1 MSDNGGAVVTRA
13 SSPGPISDTPV
24 TAPLRSRHDQFLAN
38 STERNQQRPSSNGR
52 NPSNNFDTQPIPYHR
67 QMNSSSILTATHRES
82 SAFVPVVP
90 TRSIHPVIYP
100 NEMHPALIQSEII
113 ERERMMERER
123 AEPAKGSPDRSTGS
137 FPKRNS
143 FDLMA
148 MMVEKRKEVALRE
161 AAAAMLLPH
170 HRTSSMDGMI
180 SDGSSQPPMYGP
192 PGAFLTAPGPSPTAA
207 GSFTFPGA
215 GLFPPGAG
223 PHQMHPHLDRRLLR
237 APGRASRPKKQ
248 FICKFCNRQFTK
260 SYNLLIHER
269 THTDERP
276 YSCDICGKAFRRQ
289 DHLRDHRYIHS
300 KEKPFKCTECGKGFC
315 QSRTLAV
322 HKILHM
328 EESPHKCP
336 VCSRSF
342 NQRSNLKTHLLTH
355 TDHKPYEC
363 NSCGKVFRRNCDLRR
378 HALTHAVG
386 DLPPGTDVL
395 DVGEEDIG
403 RPGSPIEPGFDD
415 EDAEL
420 SSPEHSPVRRARSSS
435 IESLGR
441 EQSEERARRASPS
454 AVERTHCHHNEPRDR
469 ASPYT
474 MRPQYPEKGRGH
486 SSDMYEKRRFTSDEI
501 IKKEMGYADI
511 SEAPIRHPQL
521 QIRRDL
527 HQILPPD
534 SIKMGQMSSPPID
547 PGTSGM
553 YLSSYRKRSH
563 PPDISDN
570 IRTCPPAYRS
580 RSPEPTNLSMPRQSI
595 GSGEVVVGMPPTMMG
610 MATYHKFGIPMPP
623 PHTQI
628 TYSPVSH
635 TVLGPQQTV
644 AQDLIVKHA
653 PPKDTITSS
662 STNVTISNDGLQ
674 TVSKYSVE
682 ANSDAIVNGIKNIVG
697 IQLNANAKPGAS
709 QSSGPKKG
717 FSIED
722 IMRR

>member
-1 MSDNGGAVVTRA
+1 MSENGSTAVSRA
-13 SSPGPISDTPV
+13 STPRPVTDTPV
-24 TAPLRSRHDQFLAN
+24 TAPLRSRHDQFLA
-38 STERNQQRPSSNGR
+38 SSAERASQRPSSNGR
-52 NPSNNFDTQPIPYHR
+52 NPSGNFDSPPLPYHR
-67 QMNSSSILTATHRES
+67 QMTSGSLLTSTHRES

-90 TRSIHPVIYP
+90 TRAIHPMMYP
-100 NEMHPALIQSEII
+100 NEMHPALIPTEII
-113 ERERMMERER
+113 DRERMLDRDR
-123 AEPAKGSPDRSTGS
+123 AEPAKGSPDRVAGS

-161 AAAAMLLPH
+161 AAAAMLIPH
-170 HRTSSMDGMI
+170 HRASSIEGMM
-180 SDGSSQPPMYGP
+180 SDGSSQPPIYGP
-192 PGAFLTAPGPSPTAA
+192 PGTFLGAPVPSPTAA
-207 GSFTFPGA
+207 NTFTFPGA

-386 DLPPGTDVL
+386 DVPPGDVL

-403 RPGSPIEPGFDD
+403 RPGSPIEPGYDD
-415 EDAEL
+415 EDGEL

-441 EQSEERARRASPS
+441 EQSIERPRPMSPS
-454 AVERTHCHHNEPRDR
+454 AVEQTHCHHNEPRDR

-474 MRPQYPEKGRGH
+474 MRPHHPERHRGP
-486 SSDMYEKRRFTSDEI
+486 SSDLYEKRRYTSDEI
-501 IKKEMGYADI
+501 IEKEMRYTDMPDP
-511 SEAPIRHPQL
+511 PIRHPQL

-527 HQILPPD
+527 HQVAPPE
-534 SIKMGQMSSPPID
+534 SSKMGQVTNLPID
-547 PGTSGM
+547 PGPSAM
-553 YLSSYRKRSH
+553 YLSPFRKRSH
-563 PPDISDN
+563 PPDIGDN
-570 IRTCPPAYRS
+570 VRTCAPVYRS
-580 RSPEPTNLSMPRQSI
+580 RSPEPTNLTMPRQSL
-595 GSGEVVVGMPPTMMG
+595 GGGEVAVGIPPTIMGMPS
-610 MATYHKFGIPMPP
+610 YHKFGLPLPP

-628 TYSPVSH
+628 AYGGVPH

-653 PPKDTITSS
+653 APKDSIPSTSTSVTNCKDLLQPNAKDTEDSS
-662 STNVTISNDGLQ
+662 SSSIT
-674 TVSKYSVE
+674 
-682 ANSDAIVNGIKNIVG
+682 NGIKNIVG
-697 IQLNANAKPGAS
+697 IQPSSNPKPGTS